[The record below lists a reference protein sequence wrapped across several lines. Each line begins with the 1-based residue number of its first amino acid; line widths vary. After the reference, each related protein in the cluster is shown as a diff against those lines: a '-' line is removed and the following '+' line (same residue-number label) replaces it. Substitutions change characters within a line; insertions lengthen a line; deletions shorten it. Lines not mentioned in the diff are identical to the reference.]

1 MEQEREKFAQ
11 KFDTVQK
18 EFLVLTEGDASAS
31 KGGKDKLWT
40 ASVAILAFIDM
51 ETGDFIEDK
60 CYLTW
65 QLTDRE
71 CQTPEK
77 IFNLQGETIYRLKA
91 QESLPFVNQYA
102 GKEIKRGNSLWVKE
116 VFERD
121 CHEERLNAILEKF
134 RQPVTIQPECCEE
147 LLLNKSLGIFSG
159 NGHWNG
165 ESCLIHLDVDE
176 DGTETAN
183 DAQDTLKKLMDN
195 CREWDEKARKYA
207 AAELAAN
214 ASDWAMDADENA
226 EEITEEE
233 FAERLAVSEVCVST
247 CGDFEIFYDDDDMF
261 WGHVII
267 VSGNIETGIEDASMA
282 G

>member
-11 KFDTVQK
+11 KFDTIQK

-31 KGGKDKLWT
+31 KSGKDKLWT
-40 ASVAILAFIDM
+40 ASVTVLALIDVA
-51 ETGDFIEDK
+51 TGDFIEDK
-60 CYLTW
+60 CYLKW
-65 QLTDRE
+65 QLTDEE
-71 CQTPEK
+71 CRTPEK
-77 IFNLQGETIYRLKA
+77 IFNLHGENIYRLRV
-91 QESLPFVNQYA
+91 QESLPFVNQYT
-102 GKEIKRGNSLWVKE
+102 GKEIQRGNSLWVKE
-116 VFERD
+116 VLERD
-121 CHEERLNAILEKF
+121 CHEERLDAILAKF
-134 RQPVTIQPECCEE
+134 LQPVTIQPEGCQE
-147 LLLNKSLGIFSG
+147 LLLDKSLGMFSG

-176 DGTETAN
+176 DGTETAD

-195 CREWDEKARKYA
+195 CGEWDEKARKYA

-214 ASDWAMDADENA
+214 ASDWAMDADGNA

-233 FAERLAVSEVCVST
+233 FAGRLSISEVCVSAY
-247 CGDFEIFYDDDDMF
+247 GDFELFYDDDDMF

-267 VSGNIETGIEDASMA
+267 VSGNIETGIEDATMA